1 MAFYEA
7 LPSLPNINTYAYPI
21 APQPY
26 ESPSESYSES
36 SSPDTYV
43 SKPGFSYELLWR
55 HRTAL
60 TVLQHMRQSVSPS
73 EPSPYVISYG
83 SPQIPFYPA
92 QEKIPL
98 EYIDSTSLDNG
109 DQRERRSTQKGPV
122 TSMHLRRR
130 AQNRASQRAFRER
143 KEKHV
148 KGLESQ
154 LQALHEQHQSLLQ
167 SYNSQANEVESLR
180 KKVQELMKLP
190 NNVHNVQ
197 FTDPSTSPVC
207 TSSTSASQ
215 GFTTPNKYEMATF
228 PASSY
233 PTPTPEPYYD
243 KSIHTTVA

>member
-7 LPSLPNINTYAYPI
+7 LPSLPNINTYAYPM

-36 SSPDTYV
+36 SSPDTY
-43 SKPGFSYELLWR
+43 
-55 HRTAL
+55 
-60 TVLQHMRQSVSPS
+60 HMRQSISPS
-73 EPSPYVISYG
+73 EPAPYVISYG
-83 SPQIPFYPA
+83 SPQIPYYPA
-92 QEKIPL
+92 PEKIPL

-109 DQRERRSTQKGPV
+109 DRRERKTTQKGPV
-122 TSMHLRRR
+122 SSMHLRRR

-190 NNVHNVQ
+190 TNMQ

-207 TSSTSASQ
+207 TSSNSPSTSH
-215 GFTTPNKYEMATF
+215 GFTTPKYDMATF
-228 PASSY
+228 SASSY